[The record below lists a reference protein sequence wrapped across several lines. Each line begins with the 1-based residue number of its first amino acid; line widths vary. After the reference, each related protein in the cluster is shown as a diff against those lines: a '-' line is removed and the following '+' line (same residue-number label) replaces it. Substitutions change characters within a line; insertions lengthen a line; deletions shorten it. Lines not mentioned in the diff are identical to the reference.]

1 MGSSPLPTVHSMM
14 ASESS
19 NLQVSGSPPGGPQGG
34 SALSFEEAG
43 ASFKLSSP
51 PSLALCSNISESQEL
66 LLEEMPTPG
75 IPELSFPLQDSQ
87 RPICG
92 AEGMPGDVGKG
103 ASHSFALSTPLDT
116 PTASTMLAYTHILR

>member
-1 MGSSPLPTVHSMM
+1 MGYSSLPTVHSMM

-19 NLQVSGSPPGGPQGG
+19 NLQVSGSPQRGPRGC

-43 ASFKLSSP
+43 VSLKLSSP

-75 IPELSFPLQDSQ
+75 IPELSFPLQDNQ
-87 RPICG
+87 LPLCG
-92 AEGMPGDVGKG
+92 AGGMPGDVGKG
-103 ASHSFALSTPLDT
+103 ASHSFALSTLLDT
-116 PTASTMLAYTHILR
+116 PTASTILPDIHILR